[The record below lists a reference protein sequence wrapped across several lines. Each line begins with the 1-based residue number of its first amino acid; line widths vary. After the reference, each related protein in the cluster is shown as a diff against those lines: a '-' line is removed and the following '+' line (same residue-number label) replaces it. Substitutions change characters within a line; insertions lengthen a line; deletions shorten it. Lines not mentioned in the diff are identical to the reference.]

1 MKLEQFNTAV
11 YNAVEKAYEIQKE
24 NMKQK
29 EELQN
34 KVRDNY
40 LTQKYADERLN
51 ELKQKSME
59 TLNNTNNSLLNTS
72 REVLETELKKISDSE
87 QSITIDVYSELK
99 LLSEL
104 KPTRELYQRY
114 IDKYKDYPLAVN
126 YIIELGTRDV
136 NNLIVLNEPQDK
148 REALNL
154 LVQRLENY
162 LITFN
167 KPTYNGYLP
176 QLEMYANS
184 VLTSIKEDY
193 QNYLNLFSK

>member
-1 MKLEQFNTAV
+1 MKLEKFNTAV

-24 NMKQK
+24 HMKQK

-104 KPTRELYQRY
+104 KPTRELYQYY

>member
-72 REVLETELKKISDSE
+72 REVLETELKEISDSE

-104 KPTRELYQRY
+104 KPTRELYQHY
-114 IDKYKDYPLAVN
+114 IDKYKNYPLAVN

-162 LITFN
+162 LMTFN

-176 QLEMYANS
+176 QLEMNANG

>member
-72 REVLETELKKISDSE
+72 REVLQTELKKYQTAKKVL
-87 QSITIDVYSELK
+87 QSMCI
-99 LLSEL
+99 
-104 KPTRELYQRY
+104 
-114 IDKYKDYPLAVN
+114 VN
-126 YIIELGTRDV
+126 
-136 NNLIVLNEPQDK
+136 
-148 REALNL
+148 
-154 LVQRLENY
+154 
-162 LITFN
+162 
-167 KPTYNGYLP
+167 
-176 QLEMYANS
+176 
-184 VLTSIKEDY
+184 
-193 QNYLNLFSK
+193 

>member
-24 NMKQK
+24 NIKQK

-104 KPTRELYQRY
+104 KPTRELYQHY

-162 LITFN
+162 LMIFN
-167 KPTYNGYLP
+167 KPTYNGYLS
-176 QLEMYANS
+176 QLEMYANG

>member
-24 NMKQK
+24 NIKQK

-72 REVLETELKKISDSE
+72 REVLETELKKISVSE

-104 KPTRELYQRY
+104 KPTRELYQHY

-162 LITFN
+162 LMIFN

-176 QLEMYANS
+176 QLEMYARCIN
-184 VLTSIKEDY
+184 KH
-193 QNYLNLFSK
+193 

>member
-24 NMKQK
+24 HMKQK

-59 TLNNTNNSLLNTS
+59 TLNNTNNSLLNIS
-72 REVLETELKKISDSE
+72 REVLETELQKISDSE

-99 LLSEL
+99 LLSEI

-126 YIIELGTRDV
+126 YIIELGARDV
-136 NNLIVLNEPQDK
+136 NNLIVLNKPQDK

-162 LITFN
+162 LIAFN
-167 KPTYNGYLP
+167 KPTYKGYLP
-176 QLEMYANS
+176 QLEMYTNG

-193 QNYLNLFSK
+193 QNYLNLFNK

>member
-1 MKLEQFNTAV
+1 MKLEKFNTAV

-24 NMKQK
+24 HMKQK

-104 KPTRELYQRY
+104 KPTRELYQHY

>member
-24 NMKQK
+24 NIKQK

-104 KPTRELYQRY
+104 KPTRELYQHY

-162 LITFN
+162 LMIFN
-167 KPTYNGYLP
+167 KPSYNGYLS
-176 QLEMYANS
+176 QLEMYANG